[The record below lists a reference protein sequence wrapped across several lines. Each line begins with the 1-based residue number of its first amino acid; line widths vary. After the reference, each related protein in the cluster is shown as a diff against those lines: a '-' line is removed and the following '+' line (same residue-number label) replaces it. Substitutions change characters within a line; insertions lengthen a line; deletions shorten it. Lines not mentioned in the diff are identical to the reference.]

1 MASARNPIASDSP
14 SAMTPRMT
22 GNRKIRWRAIAESIE
37 RVTCAIEP
45 AGVRT
50 ATAQFPGLR
59 IMTPS
64 RTACPPT
71 VISVLARAL
80 GALGAL
86 EPALEALDPSAGVHE
101 LLLARVEG
109 VALGADL
116 DVQLR
121 LGRMDLERVPAGARH
136 RGEHI
141 FGMDTGLHRS
151 ARIAAAWWG
160 TEFPPETTT
169 TVGPARSTFPA
180 STAAAAAAPAGS
192 QASFARAYR
201 KRIPSASSASL
212 TRTLSTAPRQI
223 CRASSPANGGA
234 RSSAIV

>member
-1 MASARNPIASDSP
+1 
-14 SAMTPRMT
+14 
-22 GNRKIRWRAIAESIE
+22 
-37 RVTCAIEP
+37 
-45 AGVRT
+45 
-50 ATAQFPGLR
+50 AQFPGLR
-59 IMTPS
+59 IITPS

-71 VISVLARAL
+71 VTKRLLRPL

-86 EPALEALDPSAGVHE
+86 EPALEALDPSTGVHE

-109 VALGADL
+109 MALGADL
-116 DVQLR
+116 DVELG
-121 LGRMDLERVPAGARH
+121 LGRADLERVPAGARH
-136 RGEHI
+136 RREHVI
-141 FGMDTGLHRS
+141 GMDTGFHR
-151 ARIAAAWWG
+151 APRIAAACSG

>member
-1 MASARNPIASDSP
+1 MASARKPIASDSP
-14 SAMTPRMT
+14 SAMTPRTT
-22 GNRKIRWRAIAESIE
+22 GTRRYQWRAMAESIE

-71 VISVLARAL
+71 FITALARAL

-121 LGRMDLERVPAGARH
+121 LGRMDLERVPAGTGH
-136 RGEHI
+136 RREHVI
-141 FGMDTGLHRS
+141 GMDTGLHRPP
-151 ARIAAAWWG
+151 RIAAACLA
-160 TEFPPETTT
+160 TAFPPETMT
-169 TVGPARSTFPA
+169 TVGPFARSTFPA
-180 STAAAAAAPAGS
+180 RTAAAAAAP
-192 QASFARAYR
+192 
-201 KRIPSASSASL
+201 
-212 TRTLSTAPRQI
+212 
-223 CRASSPANGGA
+223 
-234 RSSAIV
+234 

>member
-22 GNRKIRWRAIAESIE
+22 GSRKMRWRAMAESIG

-64 RTACPPT
+64 RTAWPPT
-71 VISVLARAL
+71 VIRLRLLAAGAL
-80 GALGAL
+80 RALGAL
-86 EPALEALDPSAGVHE
+86 EPALEALDPSTGVHE
-101 LLLARVEG
+101 LLLARIEG

-121 LGRMDLERVPAGARH
+121 LGRVDLERVPTGARH
-136 RGEHI
+136 RRQHVI
-141 FGMDTGLHRS
+141 GMDTGLHRS
-151 ARIAAAWWG
+151 PRIAAACLA
-160 TEFPPETTT
+160 TAFPPETMT
-169 TVGPARSTFPA
+169 TVGPSAMSTFPA
-180 STAAAAAAPAGS
+180 RTAAAAAAPAGS
-192 QASFARAYR
+192 QASFARVYR
-201 KRIPSASSASL
+201 KRMPSA
-212 TRTLSTAPRQI
+212 
-223 CRASSPANGGA
+223 
-234 RSSAIV
+234 